1 MTSTR
6 NRTPALSGAA
16 ADMLT
21 GTTGTDTLTVDLGGL
36 DKSIELTGEV
46 SLQELRDSLNSHVSS
61 SMDDPAF
68 KKFTQD
74 SAFMEQ
80 QVLVRV
86 HPSTDKT
93 STKVVEV
100 WNNGV
105 PQRFIRGQ
113 FVIAK
118 RKYVE
123 VLARAKPFSV
133 STPEGFDGNG
143 DRCTTINTQ
152 TGLLYPFD
160 MQDPNP
166 MGQVW
171 LQSVLQEA

>member
-1 MTSTR
+1 MTAR

-21 GTTGTDTLTVDLGGL
+21 GTQGTDTLTIDLGGL
-36 DKSIELTGEV
+36 DKSIELTGEM
-46 SLQELRDSLNSHVSS
+46 SLQELRDSLNSNISGD
-61 SMDDPAF
+61 MNDPHF

-74 SAFMEQ
+74 SAFMEE

-86 HPSTDKT
+86 HPSTDK
-93 STKVVEV
+93 SATKIVEV
-100 WNNGV
+100 WNNGT

-113 FVIAK
+113 FVIAR

-133 STPEGFDGNG
+133 TTPEVVDHEGN
-143 DRCTTINTQ
+143 RTTRIDTQ
-152 TGLLYPFD
+152 AGLMYPFD
-160 MQDPNP
+160 MNDPNP